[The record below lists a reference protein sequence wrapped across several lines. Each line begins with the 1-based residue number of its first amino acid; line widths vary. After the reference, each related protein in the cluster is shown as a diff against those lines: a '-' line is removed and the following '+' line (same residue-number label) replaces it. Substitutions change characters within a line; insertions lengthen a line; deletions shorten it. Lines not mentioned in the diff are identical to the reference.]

1 MFRRFWVLPAMAMLA
16 VAGFFN
22 TGVQARA
29 ATSPEAQKV
38 LRELDAAS
46 LKFKSAQADF
56 VWDTYERV
64 INETDTQRGA
74 ISFKRSGKS
83 TLMAAQFFDAAN
95 QPPSKLLVYKD
106 GQLKMYQP
114 RIDQLT
120 EFAAGKNRAQAESF
134 LTLGFGGSG
143 EELEKSWDVTSQGTE
158 TINGVLTAKLD
169 LVPKQQNVKNMFS
182 HVTIW
187 VDPVRGV
194 SLRQQFFEPNG
205 DYRTTNF
212 TNIRYNVNVPGK
224 VFEIKTTSKTTVVR
238 H

>member
-1 MFRRFWVLPAMAMLA
+1 MLRRFQVLPALVMLA
-16 VAGFFN
+16 LAGFFC
-22 TGVQARA
+22 TSAPAAA
-29 ATSPEAQKV
+29 ATTPEAQKV

-64 INETDTQRGA
+64 INETDTQRGS

-83 TLMAAQFFDAAN
+83 TLMAAQFVDAPN
-95 QPPSKLLVYKD
+95 QPPSKLLVYRN
-106 GQLKMYQP
+106 GELKIYQP
-114 RIDQLT
+114 KIDQLT

-143 EELEKSWDVTSQGTE
+143 EELEKSWDVSYQGTE
-158 TINGVLTAKLD
+158 TIDGVQTAKLD

-187 VDPVRGV
+187 VDPERGV

-212 TNIRYNVNVPGK
+212 TNIRYNTPVSGR
-224 VFEIKTTSKTTVVR
+224 VFEIKTTSKTTVVK